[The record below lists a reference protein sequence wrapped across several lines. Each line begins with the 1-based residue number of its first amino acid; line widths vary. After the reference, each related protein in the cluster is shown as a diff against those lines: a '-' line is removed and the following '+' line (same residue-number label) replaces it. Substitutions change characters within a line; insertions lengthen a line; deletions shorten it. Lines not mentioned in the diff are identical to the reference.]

1 MRNKEIVL
9 SNLYHMITMA
19 MAINLFN
26 RSVDKKNLAKEVQ
39 TTIIRGQGVPLLLPI
54 AVTGISKIYFLLLVI
69 NKRHGRLVP

>member
-1 MRNKEIVL
+1 MNTQTKFTYTLYTILRSILCVQNKEIVL

-39 TTIIRGQGVPLLLPI
+39 TTRPI
-54 AVTGISKIYFLLLVI
+54 LDV
-69 NKRHGRLVP
+69 